1 MILGTIA
8 AHKGKSLILGLAVAG
23 AILVGLAGLD
33 VIPPDAPA
41 GFIIILVLVGLGY
54 LGLRFAIGPL
64 SRFIGGIGV
73 SIRWKV
79 LVVIGA
85 MAILFFVVSVINI
98 EAMGHMHNELH
109 EIRESGRFQPQQV
122 LSAVIELEETQ
133 HGLFFSM
140 TPLLG
145 LLVAP
150 LVLGLGIG
158 IAWSVLD
165 PLRRMGQAM
174 NRIASG
180 NFSEPLRVHNKDE
193 LGELANRINQTTQE
207 LAKLQEATLAEE
219 RARALKERVAQVT
232 LAQEEER
239 RRISRELH
247 DDLGPSLAAMGNRL
261 RGSRN
266 MVDTDPQLAKTE
278 LDEIATSLRG
288 HVQDIRALIHG
299 LRPPALDQ
307 LAARPRII

>member
-1 MILGTIA
+1 
-8 AHKGKSLILGLAVAG
+8 
-23 AILVGLAGLD
+23 
-33 VIPPDAPA
+33 
-41 GFIIILVLVGLGY
+41 
-54 LGLRFAIGPL
+54 
-64 SRFIGGIGV
+64 
-73 SIRWKV
+73 
-79 LVVIGA
+79 
-85 MAILFFVVSVINI
+85 
-98 EAMGHMHNELH
+98 
-109 EIRESGRFQPQQV
+109 
-122 LSAVIELEETQ
+122 
-133 HGLFFSM
+133 M

-180 NFSEPLRVHNKDE
+180 NFSEPLCVHNKDE

-307 LAARPRII
+307 LGLTPNPPMDRDGRREDSGRG